1 MTIKNRFLISYIGG
15 IFIASVSILLI
26 LCIAFYVTTGSV
38 PTPKTLYQSFTK
50 QRSLSPEEELAY
62 VELRNIAKRT
72 PDQLLEEAMPNKL
85 QQLEQQSLGLVIRK
99 GRDILYYSEELV
111 EKSLTV
117 HFPNFDSNNIETK
130 GTIDNAGRM
139 FRYIKFDFYYSD
151 QTKGSILVLKKE
163 NNLLEF
169 LTRWGLLVIV
179 LILFVSITGMLFLNY
194 QIRKS
199 IIQPIEKL
207 GRTMTGIRDGD
218 MMMQTAILPEN
229 TAKEVQQLMVNFER
243 MREALL
249 VSIEEQ
255 QNLENNRKELVA
267 SISHDLKTPITSIIG
282 YVEGLQ
288 EGVAEIPEKQEKY
301 LKTIHSKSLAL
312 NHLIEELFLY
322 SKLDAEAVPFHFER
336 TSLPN
341 FLAHV
346 VEEFQLS
353 NRQVRIDLQVSEEV
367 HVQID
372 RMHMNRA
379 ITNLIENSIK
389 FQKTREPLIIV
400 VEVITVSRLVQLIV
414 KDNGQGISE
423 EKLPYVFDHFYR
435 GEEARTSTTGGSG
448 LGLAIVKQIVEKH
461 NGQVKVQ
468 STLDEGTSVIIVLE
482 KA

>member
-15 IFIASVSILLI
+15 IFIASVSILMI
-26 LCIAFYVTTGSV
+26 LCIAFYVTTGFV
-38 PTPKTLYQSFTK
+38 PTPKTLYESFTK

-62 VELRNIAKRT
+62 VELRDIAKST
-72 PDQLLEEAMPNKL
+72 PDQLLEEDMRNKL
-85 QQLEQQSLGLVIRK
+85 QQLEHQSLGLVIRK
-99 GRDILYYSEELV
+99 EEDILYYSEELV
-111 EKSLTV
+111 ERSLIV
-117 HFPNFDSNNIETK
+117 HFPDFDTNNIETK
-130 GTIDNAGRM
+130 GTVDNAGRM
-139 FRYIKFDFYYSD
+139 YRYIKFDFYYSD

-163 NNLLEF
+163 NSFLEF
-169 LTRWGLLVIV
+169 LTRWGMLIILIIMIV
-179 LILFVSITGMLFLNY
+179 SVAVMLFLNH

-199 IIQPIEKL
+199 IIKPIERL
-207 GRTMTGIRDGD
+207 GQIMSSIRDSD
-218 MMMQTAILPEN
+218 MMMQAPTLPEN
-229 TAKEVQQLMVNFER
+229 TAKEVQQLTANFER

-249 VSIEEQ
+249 ASIEEK
-255 QNLENNRKELVA
+255 QNLENNRKDLVA

-288 EGVAEIPEKQEKY
+288 EGVAETPERQEKY

-322 SKLDAEAVPFHFER
+322 SKLDAESVPFRFER
-336 TSLPN
+336 TSLPD

-353 NRQVRIDLQVSEEV
+353 NRQVHINLRVSEEV
-367 HVQID
+367 YAQVD

-389 FQKTREPLIIV
+389 FQKEKVPLAIV
-400 VEVITVSRLVQLIV
+400 VEVIVLHRFVQLNV

-461 NGQVKVQ
+461 KGQVKVQ
-468 STLDEGTSVIIVLE
+468 STLNVGTTVTIVLE
-482 KA
+482 KS